1 MTLKGKAGEDDVAMR
16 IQGLTSDG
24 YLLAVDDKGEQ
35 YSLSPDGNSLDFFEG
50 LIKAKLPR

>member
-16 IQGLTSDG
+16 IQGLTNDG

>member
-1 MTLKGKAGEDDVAMR
+1 VTLKGKAGEDDVAMR

>member
-1 MTLKGKAGEDDVAMR
+1 MTLKGEAGEQVSLR

-24 YLLAVDDKGEQ
+24 YLLATDDAGEQ

-50 LIKAKLPR
+50 LVKAKLPR